1 VPEFDK
7 PIQEALEL
15 LEHGIVDAAQLCDF
29 LFVNPVRFYASLNP
43 EFFSGFTVEKK
54 GGGRANGLTGSC
66 HRGQPGTP
74 ATGSC
79 DPYAS
84 TCDTTILVGVLVS
97 SGHR

>member
-1 VPEFDK
+1 
-7 PIQEALEL
+7 
-15 LEHGIVDAAQLCDF
+15 
-29 LFVNPVRFYASLNP
+29 
-43 EFFSGFTVEKK
+43 VEKK